1 MTRDMFSNDVFRIAV
16 FDPQVPN
23 HGLLS
28 PLRGS
33 LSGDLL
39 TQGWRPGL
47 HSIAAPRLFPATHA
61 APRLFYAARIEL
73 APLLNQHELMRMRR
87 FLLIATATISALLGA
102 VVAWLVLTVP
112 NDLQAGVLLRAA
124 RNDVEA
130 GRNDRA
136 RLEYSR
142 VIQQYPRT
150 DAAAA
155 ATVALASIADSE
167 RHILSAALDQQRRT
181 LAAQQK
187 QIADLAAQIT
197 AIRNT
202 PPPAPVVIQAPPPP
216 AKKTPPQHS
225 PRKRHR

>member
-1 MTRDMFSNDVFRIAV
+1 
-16 FDPQVPN
+16 
-23 HGLLS
+23 
-28 PLRGS
+28 
-33 LSGDLL
+33 
-39 TQGWRPGL
+39 
-47 HSIAAPRLFPATHA
+47 
-61 APRLFYAARIEL
+61 
-73 APLLNQHELMRMRR
+73 MRMRR
-87 FLLIATATISALLGA
+87 FLLIATAIVSALLGA

-136 RLEYSR
+136 RQEYSR

-155 ATVALASIADSE
+155 ATVALASIADNE
-167 RHILSAALDQQRRT
+167 RHILAAALDQQRRT

-187 QIADLAAQIT
+187 QIADLAAQVN

-216 AKKTPPQHS
+216 ARKTPPQHS